1 MRSQSILATAAVCL
15 AFLPAG
21 TAPAEVPAPPVNQ
34 TIGMLDVL
42 TGSMNQSDCRNCHDG
57 GNSDRHHLLYGQPIP
72 PGAPVPYPDADRN
85 GQPDT
90 TYNCINCHGKY
101 FTVVTNCIVVPHV
114 ECPSHDAGGKERRL
128 CLVSWGHRR
137 QHRRRPLHTN
147 LCAIADHTVAQRR
160 RRSATQSLRQ
170 WRGACNY
177 CHDVDDP
184 IAPFIQN
191 NADLHHDASMN
202 CLWCHSAHGPTT
214 VAIRVCQNCHG
225 PDSLHS
231 IQADSPAQGNIGTIV
246 VGGEYA
252 GYGHVGRD
260 AGPGDSDCWGC
271 HGFARKAAP
280 RSASAVPAIYD
291 SDLAVITA
299 GTDTTLML
307 AGAAFTNSVGN
318 TRYESDVALTAADGS
333 SVVLT
338 PDLILDEGLLAVTIP
353 KTTRAGNYSIQAV
366 QDESASNPT
375 VVTVVPKVRIKRA
388 AGSETVTIIGSGF
401 AGYARGSGTTVTGR
415 ITTVEGTRVRTTV
428 LTGTI
433 VSWVDGKIVARFVA
447 APNHVTVKSVF
458 GTATSAVARIQ

>member
-1 MRSQSILATAAVCL
+1 MRSQSILAIAAVCL
-15 AFLPAG
+15 ACLPVR

-42 TGSMNQSDCRNCHDG
+42 TGAMTESDCRNCHDG

-72 PGAPVPYPDADRN
+72 PGAPVPYPDGDRN
-85 GQPDT
+85 GRPDT

-101 FTVVTNCIVVPHV
+101 FTVVTNCITCHTSSAHHTTPAAKSGDCASCHGDIVDSIGDGHYIPTYA
-114 ECPSHDAGGKERRL
+114 PSRTTPSPSDGDGL
-128 CLVSWGHRR
+128 
-137 QHRRRPLHTN
+137 PLN
-147 LCAIADHTVAQRR
+147 RYGNGA
-160 RRSATQSLRQ
+160 
-170 WRGACNY
+170 GACNY

-184 IAPFIQN
+184 VAPFIQN

-214 VAIRVCQNCHG
+214 AAIRVCQNCHG

-231 IQADSPAQGNIGTIV
+231 IQADSPAPGNIGTIV

-260 AGPGDSDCWGC
+260 VGPGDSDCWGC
-271 HGFARKAAP
+271 HGFAQKAAP

-338 PDLILDEGLLAVTIP
+338 PDLILDEGMLAVTIP
-353 KTTRAGNYSIQAV
+353 RTTRAGNYSIQAV
-366 QDESASNPT
+366 QAELASNPT
-375 VVTVVPKVRIKRA
+375 VVTVVPRVRIKRA
-388 AGSETVTIIGSGF
+388 AGSETVTILGSGF

-415 ITTVEGTRVRTTV
+415 ITTVEGTRVRTTI
-428 LTGTI
+428 LTGMI
-433 VSWVDGKIVARFVA
+433 VSWVDGRIVARFVA